1 MRTLFC
7 ILCRSSSLLPL
18 VKEMENWQGA
28 GASVFA
34 SGLAEKG
41 GAYIMLS
48 WHDQIPERFYHQLR
62 NDGRVIDFFRLAG
75 AEALGKR

>member
-18 VKEMENWQGA
+18 VKEIERGPGK

-41 GAYIMLS
+41 GAYVLVE
-48 WHDQIPERFYHQLR
+48 WHNQIPEPFYHQLR
-62 NDGRVIDFFRLAG
+62 NDEAVIDSFSLVIA
-75 AEALGKR
+75 